1 MKLNCTETNESV
13 ELTANGMIAGMTAE
27 EFIVKV
33 HHGYTGAFE
42 TLEQISDELT
52 VDDSEYYEDIIDMF
66 RRFNEVMEKRDLDS
80 IKNIKKLFEMEYWV
94 VREFLDFFNAGRE
107 DEDMEFLL
115 SFGIAAGSKWNYL
128 KLIDLGMPKKMAR
141 TYMSHVDAWMDQE
154 RLIGRIEIYNSDPLS
169 PAYLKAVGD
178 ALTKGYDFDIKEET
192 DV

>member
-13 ELTANGMIAGMTAE
+13 ELTANGTIAGMTAE

-42 TLEQISDELT
+42 TLEQISDGLT

-94 VREFLDFFNAGRE
+94 VREFIDFLGAGRE

-178 ALTKGYDFDIKEET
+178 ALTKGYDFDIKEEA

>member
-1 MKLNCTETNESV
+1 MKLNCTETNESI
-13 ELTANGMIAGMTAE
+13 ELTANGTIAGMTAE

-42 TLEQISDELT
+42 TLEQISDGLT

-66 RRFNEVMEKRDLDS
+66 RRFNEVMEKRNLDS

-94 VREFLDFFNAGRE
+94 VREFIDFLGAGRE

-128 KLIDLGMPKKMAR
+128 KLIDLGVPKKMAR

-169 PAYLKAVGD
+169 PAYLKSVGD
-178 ALTKGYDFDIKEET
+178 ALTKGYDFDIEEEE

>member
-1 MKLNCTETNESV
+1 MKLNCTETNESI

-42 TLEQISDELT
+42 TLEQISDGLT

-80 IKNIKKLFEMEYWV
+80 IKNIKKLFEMEYLV

-178 ALTKGYDFDIKEET
+178 ALTKGYYFDIKEEA

>member
-42 TLEQISDELT
+42 TLEQISDGLT

-94 VREFLDFFNAGRE
+94 VREFIDFLGAGRE

-178 ALTKGYDFDIKEET
+178 ALTKGYDFDIKEEA

>member
-1 MKLNCTETNESV
+1 M
-13 ELTANGMIAGMTAE
+13 AAE

-42 TLEQISDELT
+42 TLEQISDGLT

-94 VREFLDFFNAGRE
+94 VREFIDFLGAGRE

-128 KLIDLGMPKKMAR
+128 KLIDLG
-141 TYMSHVDAWMDQE
+141 
-154 RLIGRIEIYNSDPLS
+154 L
-169 PAYLKAVGD
+169 
-178 ALTKGYDFDIKEET
+178 
-192 DV
+192 

>member
-42 TLEQISDELT
+42 TLEQISDGLT

-94 VREFLDFFNAGRE
+94 VREFIDFFGAGRE

-178 ALTKGYDFDIKEET
+178 ALTKGYDFDIKEEA